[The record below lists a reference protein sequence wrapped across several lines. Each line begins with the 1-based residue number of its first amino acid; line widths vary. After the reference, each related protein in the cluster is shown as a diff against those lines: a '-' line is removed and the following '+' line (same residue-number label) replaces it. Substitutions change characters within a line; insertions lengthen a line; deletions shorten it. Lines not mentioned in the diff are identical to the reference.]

1 MNKQEYYDE
10 VYEIANT
17 LVAEAM
23 ADHDNDAKQAM
34 EAIVDSRLHET
45 IDGHQWIIY
54 YSYNL
59 SIIKHSSNVN
69 YMIDNMGLD
78 SAGEALQSGG
88 LNGLHQAIAYWALYA
103 DVYEL
108 LQDKMDDYI
117 DALDTEEE
125 EEEEEE

>member
-1 MNKQEYYDE
+1 MTKMNSQEYYSE
-10 VYEIANT
+10 VDSIAEA

-23 ADHDNDAKQAM
+23 VEHDNDAEQAM
-34 EAIVDSRLHET
+34 EAIIDSRLHET

-54 YSYNL
+54 YNYNL
-59 SIIKHSSNVN
+59 SIIEHSSNDD

-78 SAGEALQSGG
+78 SAGQALQSGG

-108 LQDKMDDYI
+108 LQNKMDEYVDS
-117 DALDTEEE
+117 LDTEEE
-125 EEEEEE
+125 